1 MSVASWKR
9 RNHQSRTPAIIV
21 RSRTVFAILLTLL
34 LFIPTT
40 QVLGKREQDNGNV
53 LLLEELTATWC
64 VFCAQID
71 PQIVELQEVH
81 AQRLIT
87 VTIHPPPGD
96 VSDPLFNEAM
106 RLRYQYLGIEATR
119 TPSFWLNGEFYGEGV
134 VDVGELSSQ
143 VMTEEARSTSSSR
156 MSMSSLSDGDS
167 ATISIQVLETDEA
180 RNGTR
185 VTVMMV
191 ENIVELAKGVASNG
205 QTTFNNVLLNSISI
219 DLDDE
224 DSEPELGGIGWTIT
238 KNIQSPNGVEIE
250 LECNQTMDEDVFFI
264 AIHESKNESTTFGVV
279 DTMATVIDA
288 DENSDFWIWV
298 VVSTLVLGIA
308 IVIPSKK

>member
-1 MSVASWKR
+1 M
-9 RNHQSRTPAIIV
+9 
-21 RSRTVFAILLTLL
+21 
-34 LFIPTT
+34 
-40 QVLGKREQDNGNV
+40 
-53 LLLEELTATWC
+53 
-64 VFCAQID
+64 
-71 PQIVELQEVH
+71 
-81 AQRLIT
+81 
-87 VTIHPPPGD
+87 
-96 VSDPLFNEAM
+96 
-106 RLRYQYLGIEATR
+106 
-119 TPSFWLNGEFYGEGV
+119 
-134 VDVGELSSQ
+134 
-143 VMTEEARSTSSSR
+143 
-156 MSMSSLSDGDS
+156 
-167 ATISIQVLETDEA
+167 
-180 RNGTR
+180 
-185 VTVMMV
+185 
-191 ENIVELAKGVASNG
+191 ASNG